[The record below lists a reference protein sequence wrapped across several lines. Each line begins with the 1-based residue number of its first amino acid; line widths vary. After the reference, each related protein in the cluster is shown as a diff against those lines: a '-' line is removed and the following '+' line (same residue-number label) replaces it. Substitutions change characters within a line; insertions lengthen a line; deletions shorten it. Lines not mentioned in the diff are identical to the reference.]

1 VKGES
6 LEMSMKHFFNR
17 RENIVTESLDGH
29 LLTSRPG
36 MLARLDSYPDTKV
49 ILRADWDKSKVAVI
63 SGGGA
68 GHEPSHA
75 GFVGRGMLTAAV
87 SGEIF
92 ASPSVDA
99 VLTGIRA
106 VTGPNGCLLVVKNYT
121 GDRLNFGLAAE
132 RARAEGFK
140 VEMVIVADDI
150 ALPDLP
156 QPRGVAGTLFIHKI
170 AGFLAERGDSVED
183 IVASAAAAA
192 GEIVSLGVSLSTCS
206 IPGQVQEQR
215 LGADEGELGLGI
227 HGEPGV
233 ERFELQEAGK
243 IVGIMAERLAA
254 ALPGAGDY
262 ALLINNLGAVPPLEM
277 GLIAHD
283 VLASSLADRV
293 KLVMGP
299 SPMMTALNMN
309 GFSLSLIRLDAER
322 ETALAHPVD
331 LRAWT
336 PPVPR
341 HGLNVLP
348 APEAPIR
355 NSIAVASHDPL
366 TEELVTGICQ
376 HLISL
381 EKELNHLDARAGDGD
396 TGSTV
401 AAGAQGV
408 LAKVKSLPLADT
420 AETLAAIGRI
430 LASSMG
436 GSSGV
441 LLSIFFTAAAKEMME
456 TGTLPAALLAGLDRM
471 TFYGG
476 ARPGDRTM
484 VDALDPAL
492 RALAAR
498 GLSDAARSA
507 RAGANATMEMTKAN
521 AGRASYVG
529 ARDLAGVA
537 DPGAVAT
544 AAAFET
550 AAKLI
555 DGRVAEGKALFGA
568 D

>member
-1 VKGES
+1 
-6 LEMSMKHFFNR
+6 MKHFFNR
-17 RENIVTESLDGH
+17 RENIVTEALDGL

-36 MLARLDSYPDTKV
+36 MLARLDSYPDIKV

-99 VLTGIRA
+99 VLTAIRA
-106 VTGPNGCLLVVKNYT
+106 VTGPKGCLLIVKNYT

-150 ALPDLP
+150 ALPDLA

-170 AGFLAERGDSVED
+170 AGFLAERSDNLEEVAASA
-183 IVASAAAAA
+183 ASAAA
-192 GEIVSLGVSLSTCS
+192 EIVSLGVSLSTCS

-233 ERFELQEAGK
+233 ERIALQEAGK
-243 IVGIMAERLAA
+243 IVAIMAERLAA
-254 ALPGAGDY
+254 ALPGTGEY

-277 GLIAHD
+277 SLIAHD

-293 KLVMGP
+293 KLVIGP

-322 ETALAHPVD
+322 EAALASPVD
-331 LRAWT
+331 PHAWA
-336 PPVPR
+336 PPVLR
-341 HGLNVLP
+341 HGLNILP
-348 APEAPIR
+348 APEVPVGEA
-355 NSIAVASHDPL
+355 IAAASHDPL
-366 TEELVTGICQ
+366 AEELVTAICQ

-381 EKELNHLDARAGDGD
+381 ETELNRLDSRAGDGD

-401 AAGAQGV
+401 AAGARGV
-408 LAKVKSLPLADT
+408 LGKIKSLPLADNAGT
-420 AETLAAIGRI
+420 FAAIGGI
-430 LASSMG
+430 LATSMG

-441 LLSIFFTAAAKEMME
+441 LLSIFFTAAAKAMTE
-456 TGTLPAALLAGLDRM
+456 TGNLPAALLEGLDRM

-484 VDALDPAL
+484 VDALDPGL
-492 RALAAR
+492 RSLAAS
-498 GLSDAARSA
+498 GPSDAARA
-507 RAGANATMEMTKAN
+507 AAAGASATMAMTKAN
-521 AGRASYVG
+521 AGRAAYVG
-529 ARDLAGVA
+529 AGDLAGVA
-537 DPGAVAT
+537 DPGAIAI

-550 AAKLI
+550 VAKVI
-555 DGRVAEGKALFGA
+555 DGKVARGEASFVA

>member
-1 VKGES
+1 
-6 LEMSMKHFFNR
+6 MKHFFNR
-17 RENIVTESLDGH
+17 RENIVTEALDGL

-36 MLARLDSYPDTKV
+36 MLARLDSYPDIKV

-99 VLTGIRA
+99 VLTAIRA
-106 VTGPNGCLLVVKNYT
+106 VTGPKGCLLIVKNYT

-132 RARAEGFK
+132 RARSEGFK

-150 ALPDLP
+150 ALPDLA

-170 AGFLAERGDSVED
+170 AGFLAERGDSLEGVT
-183 IVASAAAAA
+183 ASAAAAA
-192 GEIVSLGVSLSTCS
+192 AEIVSLGVSLSTCS

-215 LGADEGELGLGI
+215 LGAEEGELGLGI

-233 ERFELQEAGK
+233 ERIVLQEAGK
-243 IVGIMAERLAA
+243 IVAIMAERLAA
-254 ALPGAGDY
+254 SLPGTGEH

-283 VLASSLADRV
+283 VLASALAGRV
-293 KLVMGP
+293 KLVIGP
-299 SPMMTALNMN
+299 SAMMTALNMN
-309 GFSLSLIRLDAER
+309 GFSLSLIRLDADR
-322 ETALAHPVD
+322 EVALASPVD
-331 LRAWT
+331 PHAWVA
-336 PPVPR
+336 PVLR
-341 HGLNVLP
+341 HGLNILAAPKVP
-348 APEAPIR
+348 AGETVA
-355 NSIAVASHDPL
+355 AASHDPL
-366 TEELVTGICQ
+366 AEEMVTAICQ
-376 HLISL
+376 HLISM
-381 EKELNHLDARAGDGD
+381 ETELNRLDARAGDGD

-401 AAGAQGV
+401 AAGARGV
-408 LAKVKSLPLADT
+408 LGKIKSLPLADRAGT
-420 AETLAAIGRI
+420 FAAIGGI
-430 LASSMG
+430 LATSMG

-441 LLSIFFTAAAKEMME
+441 LLSIFFTAAAKATTE
-456 TGTLPAALLAGLDRM
+456 TGNLPGALLDGLDRM

-476 ARPGDRTM
+476 AKSGDRTM

-492 RALAAR
+492 RALATS
-498 GLSDAARSA
+498 GLSDAARA
-507 RAGANATMEMTKAN
+507 AAAGANATMAMTKAN

-537 DPGAVAT
+537 DPGAIAV

-550 AAKLI
+550 AAGVI
-555 DGRVAEGKALFGA
+555 DGKVARGEASFVA